1 MKGACFNLNEA
12 NLHIDAAKYQKDDAP
27 AVFVSETLD
36 KKTRFNACLTLIVR
50 ICSTKQSSCSF
61 LNILTRFFSI
71 FFGRIT
77 FKSRTTSS
85 KSTEKCC
92 WTRCLK
98 PGTQQNKEAAG
109 KKNTPEL
116 LAAGD
121 FPAWQ
126 SFSFCCSFSVNRQ
139 KRSEKRK

>member
-12 NLHIDAAKYQKDDAP
+12 NLHIDAAKYQKDEAP

-36 KKTRFNACLTLIVR
+36 KKTRLNTCLTLIVR
-50 ICSTKQSSCSF
+50 ICSTKT
-61 LNILTRFFSI
+61 ILVQLLEYPHTLFFY

-116 LAAGD
+116 SAAGD